1 MKLLLQI
8 EWSETPTI
16 ESSAML
22 SNTGNMKNVV
32 AENQPNAANKQPDS
46 SRWCNYR
53 KKPRHTKYTCWKL
66 HGRPPNFNNNNRGW
80 RSNGKQKK
88 KVQGQA
94 NLTNSNPPNDENET
108 PTDGEFKKE
117 DIERLKR
124 LLESLEKPSSAC
136 SLALSGKYSVSHTFN
151 VSDSPLSDS

>member
-66 HGRPPNFNNNNRGW
+66 HGRPPNFNNNNRDGDLMADN
-80 RSNGKQKK
+80 RKKFKDKQISPIAIH
-88 KVQGQA
+88 Q
-94 NLTNSNPPNDENET
+94 TMRM
-108 PTDGEFKKE
+108 
-117 DIERLKR
+117 RLQQM
-124 LLESLEKPSSAC
+124 ESSRRRILR
-136 SLALSGKYSVSHTFN
+136 G
-151 VSDSPLSDS
+151 